1 MSSPRSVVPNTY
13 SDMHPTTLQ
22 ELKQDDGDVKTRITN
37 FVNDCGDI
45 IKELNFEGFK
55 KFLQITSQYAYKF
68 KFTEQNHS
76 LADCMTIM
84 IRDYNEIKETNRLVG
99 YYYNAMVFE
108 FLQRSLQLINANQEQ
123 IDNLDTKIIENFNL
137 FKENQE

>member
-1 MSSPRSVVPNTY
+1 MSSPRSVVPDTY

-55 KFLQITSQYAYKF
+55 KFLQITSQNAYNF
-68 KFTEQNHS
+68 RQMTPNHS

-84 IRDYNEIKETNRLVG
+84 IRDYNEIKETNSLVG

>member
-1 MSSPRSVVPNTY
+1 MSSPRSVVPDTY